1 MMRVYRV
8 TDPDLPEELH
18 VVRDVFTNKTKPE
31 PPEELKNTRE
41 PGEGL
46 HDYLTRKGIKCFCK
60 LCRSKNG

>member
-1 MMRVYRV
+1 MVRVYKI

-18 VVRDVFTNKTKPE
+18 TVRDVFNGTIKPE
-31 PPEELKNTRE
+31 PPEEPKNTRE
-41 PGEGL
+41 PSEGL